1 MQYKTEELI
10 PIVAKLAEKYTAKE
24 STSITYEKAQ
34 QLMGAVIYCIC
45 EYEAAQKQSFVQK
58 HLFSEKEY
66 YTENNLFTE
75 TKTSFEKR
83 EMYSQETEKPSSSH
97 GPCVHI
103 TESSVSAMKAYETG
117 AALVEQKVKASLQIF
132 FSLYNTYSL

>member
-45 EYEAAQKQSFVQK
+45 EYEAAQKQSFVQNICFLK
-58 HLFSEKEY
+58 KSIIQKI
-66 YTENNLFTE
+66 T
-75 TKTSFEKR
+75 
-83 EMYSQETEKPSSSH
+83 YSQKQKLLSKKERCILRKQKSH
-97 GPCVHI
+97 HLHMVP
-103 TESSVSAMKAYETG
+103 AYT
-117 AALVEQKVKASLQIF
+117 
-132 FSLYNTYSL
+132 

>member
-45 EYEAAQKQSFVQK
+45 EYEAAQKQSFVQ
-58 HLFSEKEY
+58 
-66 YTENNLFTE
+66 
-75 TKTSFEKR
+75 
-83 EMYSQETEKPSSSH
+83 
-97 GPCVHI
+97 
-103 TESSVSAMKAYETG
+103 
-117 AALVEQKVKASLQIF
+117 
-132 FSLYNTYSL
+132 